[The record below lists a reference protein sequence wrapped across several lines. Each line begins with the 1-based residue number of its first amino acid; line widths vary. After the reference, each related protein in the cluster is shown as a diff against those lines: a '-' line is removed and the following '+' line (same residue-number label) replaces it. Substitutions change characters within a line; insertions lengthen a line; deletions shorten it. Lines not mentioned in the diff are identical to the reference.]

1 MEGRSV
7 NGHAWFAFAVGL
19 LYGLVIGGVF
29 ALWLVG
35 W

>member
-1 MEGRSV
+1 M
-7 NGHAWFAFAVGL
+7 NPHAWFAFAVGL